1 MNMHNEPN
9 EKAPQQDQIGQ
20 SQDADGSIISGHLYD
35 GIEEYDNP
43 MPGWW
48 VWMFVASIVWT
59 PIYILG
65 VHQFDFI
72 NSYEDDLALAQAEL
86 VEMRQA
92 SEEENPS
99 SEVDDAMLAGYF
111 GNGEHEAAG
120 EVLFSANCAMCH
132 GNAGEGLIGPNLT
145 DEFWVHGN
153 SPTDIFRVI
162 SEGVL
167 EKGMTPWESILTVN
181 ERAQLVAYVQILA
194 GTNPEGAKAP
204 EGEALP
210 DDRADEGS

>member
-1 MNMHNEPN
+1 MNTPHHD
-9 EKAPQQDQIGQ
+9 QDDQNT
-20 SQDADGSIISGHLYD
+20 DADGSIISGHLYD

-48 VWMFVASIVWT
+48 VWMFVASIIWT

-92 SEEENPS
+92 SEATSPS
-99 SEVDDAMLAGYF
+99 ADVDDEMLAAYF
-111 GNGEHEAAG
+111 GNAEHEAAG
-120 EVLFSANCAMCH
+120 RAMFSANCAMCH

-145 DEFWVHGN
+145 DDYYIHGN
-153 SPTDIFRVI
+153 APTDVYQVI

-167 EKGMTPWESILTVN
+167 DKGMTPWGAILSVE
-181 ERAQLVAYVQILA
+181 ERAQLVAYVKTLN

-204 EGEALP
+204 EGDHVTT
-210 DDRADEGS
+210 DDA